1 MDEIARGECA
11 VPGWRDLPSQS
22 GARDQP
28 ARLPAA
34 DRPTPGSLADLRRR
48 LDALDQGHPSS
59 PRAGDPA
66 DHKQSGPDDSGLD
79 QDRGPDRVGG
89 PRDRVGGPQDRDGG
103 PQDRDGGPQDRNR
116 NYWTE
121 VPRFEQLWTEHVERW
136 PAAQPDITVDRS
148 RDPEGSWRG
157 SGNHYLSPEQHVR
170 AKDVIGSVRQAEATI
185 SQHIREVER
194 DNSCGGRLAGWDFRL
209 KGEDRLKEKIAERIE
224 HEPGRMPTESMHNI
238 NDAIRYTFCAEPADY
253 QDSYWSIKGLL
264 EARGYKMIY
273 SMNHWR
279 DDPEYKGINT
289 RWVTPAGQRFGLQFN
304 TAESFHAKQ
313 RITHNSYERVRNPL
327 TSDDE
332 RGELAAFHREVS
344 SRVSVPA
351 KARDIPEHFRRGH

>member
-1 MDEIARGECA
+1 

-79 QDRGPDRVGG
+79 QDGGPDRVGG
-89 PRDRVGGPQDRDGG
+89 PRDRDGGPQDRDGG

-209 KGEDRLKEKIAERIE
+209 KGEDRLKEKIAGLAETDAPDASAADIVRDI
-224 HEPGRMPTESMHNI
+224 P
-238 NDAIRYTFCAEPADY
+238 DAIRYTFCTRPGTYREA
-253 QDSYWSIKGLL
+253 YWNIKGLL
-264 EARGYKMIY
+264 EAHGFKMIY
-273 SMNHWR
+273 SQNHWS
-279 DDPEYKGINT
+279 DSQYKGINT
-289 RWVTPAGQRFGLQFN
+289 RWVTLDDQRFELQFH
-304 TAESFHAKQ
+304 TPESFHAKQ
-313 RITHNSYERVRNPL
+313 RITHLPYERTRNPL
-327 TSDDE
+327 THDE
-332 RGELAAFHREVS
+332 ERRQLGVFQRQVFSWLSRPDNVS
-344 SRVSVPA
+344 E
-351 KARDIPEHFRRGH
+351 IPNHRRGRPPDA